1 MLEVQIEF
9 RQLGLPCTVDIGY
22 HYTRKNNIARIR
34 TDGLLSKSE
43 REAKN
48 VESAFNGEIYG
59 PGIYTGNNPETFRD
73 YGTIGLI
80 VARLKGKEL
89 SAAESG
95 RQYTKGN
102 TSIVSGPIVVLQGS
116 RQCLVLLQTTTR

>member
-1 MLEVQIEF
+1 MN
-9 RQLGLPCTVDIGY
+9 R
-22 HYTRKNNIARIR
+22 
-34 TDGLLSKSE
+34 
-43 REAKN
+43 
-48 VESAFNGEIYG
+48 NGKQKTPRVHSTKKYIDRA
-59 PGIYTGNNPETFRD
+59 YTGNDPETFRD
-73 YGTIGLI
+73 YGTVGLI

-116 RQCLVLLQTTTR
+116 RQCLALLQTTTR